1 MLAFGMKSACDKLPL
16 TKPLKKHAE
25 DFPAFIEDLDGWR
38 ERMRQAN
45 FTDTSGEECRDD
57 MLHYYKLAMQAS
69 DIFRGQLAGTISFRW
84 RDSFDRDEI
93 CTAGDFRFEAACA
106 LYNVAAATSFMATKQ
121 DRGSDEGMKKACQY
135 FQEAAGILD
144 AVKDI
149 VKLGAWGARLSPDHT
164 HTFRFAPLRSA
175 ALPAADSLTPGGLCR
190 SASLTPTPRPAGLA
204 LPRPPRR
211 PALAAPPPSPRP
223 LWPAGDMTPDL
234 TITCLDALQFLM
246 LAQAQKCFYEKATRS
261 GMKDGIVAKIA
272 AECAGLYADAST
284 RLGHSKIKPPADWIE
299 VVEWNKKAFDGMQ
312 HYYAATGH
320 EEAHEYGKQVSRLT
334 YATNRAAEAVI
345 MCKKAPKELQ
355 EQFLNHHTLAN
366 EKRAKAKSDNDLVY
380 NEKVP
385 PVETLPALE
394 RKAMVKA
401 ISPTE
406 LLELPPP
413 PQVERQRTPQS
424 PSAVN
429 EVMQHLAAM
438 KASELAAEAAAA
450 PPSAPPPPPAA
461 AEPPPP
467 SFEDAMDGSVQ
478 QLMQMGFSKEA
489 SVAALQKAQGSV
501 EAATDILLGGFQ

>member
-149 VKLGAWGARLSPDHT
+149 VKLGAW
-164 HTFRFAPLRSA
+164 
-175 ALPAADSLTPGGLCR
+175 
-190 SASLTPTPRPAGLA
+190 
-204 LPRPPRR
+204 
-211 PALAAPPPSPRP
+211 
-223 LWPAGDMTPDL
+223 GDMTPDL